1 MAVLFAIFVV
11 LISTL
16 SSSATASTIDQCVT
30 ITVQSWNSKA
40 FAEDELVTGSQSGA
54 TGKVVSED
62 VEDDGSRVMTY
73 APVSGIFQD
82 AETITGGDSGVTST
96 VYAVW
101 GLRGVRDRTLHHR
114 MHIDYQGLR
123 GLVYEG
129 MPDYG
134 TLDAF
139 MFSASEV
146 ESASSALTFR
156 SHSVYVVRIPYSTL
170 SAAINNSVTTTD
182 TITICDGASL
192 TIGNNTYQ
200 VGEFTTSGPTAPQ
213 SLIVKLLK
221 GTNFSP
227 NYPN

>member
-1 MAVLFAIFVV
+1 
-11 LISTL
+11 
-16 SSSATASTIDQCVT
+16 
-30 ITVQSWNSKA
+30 
-40 FAEDELVTGSQSGA
+40 
-54 TGKVVSED
+54 
-62 VEDDGSRVMTY
+62 MTY

-96 VYAVW
+96 IYAVW

-123 GLVYEG
+123 GLVYQG

-146 ESASSALTFR
+146 ASATSALTFR

-170 SAAINNSVTTTD
+170 SAAINNSVTT
-182 TITICDGASL
+182 
-192 TIGNNTYQ
+192 IG
-200 VGEFTTSGPTAPQ
+200 VTSATNYPTAGTIQ
-213 SLIVKLLK
+213 IGDELIDYTGKSGNDLTGCTRGAHSTLSLIHI
-221 GTNFSP
+221 
-227 NYPN
+227 